1 MNRKIKIFLNTMI
14 LLALIY
20 GCKKEVDLNKLPD
33 IPILV
38 QPINGEI
45 TGADTVTFVWQC
57 KDSEG
62 DDILYKF
69 YISEDSTS
77 WKEVEEYGN
86 SYVTTLELLSHAPEN
101 YYNYY
106 PLKEGKKY
114 YWKVKAENSFFG
126 SNPEQESGESVSEV
140 RCFYTTPRNV
150 GSIDCSY
157 NDQALNLSWVD
168 TDDLD
173 YVEITCQP
181 SLSNIEQPI
190 VVDAGV
196 QKYNLTGL
204 TNYTKY
210 TLNIKAINNL
220 GIASEPF
227 TIIEMPLPSDFCV
240 HDADFNLY
248 NTITIGNQVWLAQNM
263 KATHYN
269 DGSPVGNYY
278 SQEAIAGYGFCYHP
292 SVALNQTKSIAP
304 KGFHIATD
312 NDWKVLEQYIG
323 LPSNE
328 LDILNSFN
336 GIGAV
341 KYMTPRGALTKCG
354 KALAS
359 SSGWSDYEGLIGNGT
374 DYYHLSI
381 YPSGYLWGI
390 DGIPG
395 FTGDIAHILT
405 STVSP
410 YESTTTIVRVIS
422 NQSDGIFRAHGFI
435 HVSGTIRCVKN

>member
-1 MNRKIKIFLNTMI
+1 MNRIIKIFSHTMV

-33 IPILV
+33 VPILV
-38 QPINGEI
+38 QPINGAV
-45 TGADTVTFVWQC
+45 TGADTVIFVWQC

-77 WKEVEEYGN
+77 WKEVVEYGN
-86 SYVTTLELLSHAPEN
+86 SYETTLELSSHAPEN

-106 PLKEGKKY
+106 PLKEGNKY
-114 YWKVKAENSFFG
+114 YWKVKAENRFFD
-126 SNPEQESGESVSEV
+126 SKPEQESGESVSEV
-140 RCFYTTPRNV
+140 RHFYTTPRNV
-150 GSIDCSY
+150 NSIDCSY

-173 YVEITCQP
+173 HVEITYQP
-181 SLSNIEQPI
+181 SLSSIEQPI
-190 VVDAGV
+190 IVDAGV
-196 QKYNLTGL
+196 QRYNLTGL
-204 TNYTKY
+204 TNYSKY

-220 GIASEPF
+220 GVASEPF
-227 TIIEMPLPSDFCV
+227 TIIEMPLPSNFVV

-248 NTITIGNQVWLAQNM
+248 NTITIGNQVWLTQNM

-269 DGSPVGNYY
+269 DGSPVGKYC
-278 SQEAIAGYGFCYHP
+278 SPEPIAGYGFIYDP
-292 SVALNQTKSIAP
+292 SVAFHQTKSIAP

-312 NDWKVLEQYIG
+312 DDWKELEQYIG
-323 LPSNE
+323 VPSNE

-336 GIGAV
+336 GIAV
-341 KYMTPRGALTKCG
+341 IRYMTPRGTLTKCG

-359 SSGWSDYEGLIGNGT
+359 SSGWNDYNGLPGNGT
-374 DYYHLSI
+374 DFYHLTF
-381 YPSGYLWGI
+381 YPAGYSSFKKGAT
-390 DGIPG
+390 

-410 YESTTTIVRVIS
+410 SGTISTIVRVIS
-422 NQSDGIFRAHGFI
+422 NQSDGIFRADGSI
-435 HVSGTIRCVKN
+435 YIWGNIRCVKD